1 MWSNDPSVNIEITEN
16 TKGWFVQK
24 SIPSNDGGFFISWL
38 DYENGFSLRMQK
50 LDVLG
55 NLQWPVGAPNKDGI
69 LVYQRYIQDYTV
81 DYSLT
86 LDNSG
91 NAVIGID
98 SGWDDEGVIRP
109 GGKAIACKVSPS
121 GELLFGLT
129 GLVLSPKNDL
139 VNVVNCKATTDGG
152 VAFGWTFD
160 GDRILRVVK
169 IDETG
174 QLVWGDGQIYAASS
188 ITLNLGSLEPTE
200 EGGVIFSLSYN
211 TPQKPFTGSEGVP
224 QTHDIVAAKIN
235 ARGEY
240 AWDLQPKIIYQHSSL
255 DLGISYDDGHSFVT
269 QSDGKGGVIYSYGLQ
284 NNDNQWQVKLQHIDF
299 QGNNTYEH
307 IRVGVT
313 DDTTRDHQEPYLGY
327 NTTTGN
333 AYVMWTS
340 ATQDSEELTAL
351 HAQCLDIAG
360 TKKWGPLGL
369 ELSGQIPTSLTALSV
384 AMLPFE
390 NSVLASWIPP
400 IDPTTYQYIRTAMI
414 SDNGAYLWPDKIV
427 DVKTEATTTIRA
439 SGSVSNN
446 NYAAFV
452 WEDNET
458 KVKAQNINP
467 DGTLG
472 VEEI

>member
-16 TKGWFVQK
+16 ISGWFVQK
-24 SIPSNDGGFFISWL
+24 SLPSNDGGFFISWL
-38 DYENGFSLRMQK
+38 DNDNGFSLRMQK

-55 NLQWPVGAPNKDGI
+55 NLQWPVGNPSTEGI
-69 LVYQRYIQDYTV
+69 LVYQRYIEDYTV
-81 DYSLT
+81 DYGLT

-98 SGWDDEGVIRP
+98 SGWDEQGAIRP

-121 GELLFGLT
+121 GELLLGAE
-129 GLVLSPKNDL
+129 GLVISPQNDL
-139 VNVVNCKATTDGG
+139 VNIVSCKATTDGG

-160 GDRILRVVK
+160 AGRILRVVK
-169 IDETG
+169 MDETG
-174 QLVWGDGQIYAASS
+174 QLVWGDGQIYAAGS

-200 EGGVIFSLSYN
+200 DGGVIFSLSYN
-211 TPQKPFTGSEGVP
+211 TPQRPFTNKVGVP
-224 QTHDIVAAKIN
+224 QTHDIVAGKLN

-240 AWDLQPKIIYQHSSL
+240 AWNQQPKIIYLHSTL
-255 DLGISYDDGHSFVT
+255 DLGISYDDGNSFVT

-284 NNDNQWQVKLQHIDF
+284 DNDNQWQVKLQHIDF
-299 QGNNTYEH
+299 QGNNLYED

-340 ATQDSEELTAL
+340 TTQDIEALTGL
-351 HAQCLDIAG
+351 HAQCIDISG
-360 TKKWGPLGL
+360 TKKWGNLGL
-369 ELSGQIPTSLTALSV
+369 ELSGQISNSLSAQSV
-384 AMLPFE
+384 GMLPFE

-400 IDPTTYQYIRTAMI
+400 IDPTIFQYIRTAMI
-414 SDNGAYLWPDKIV
+414 SDDGAYLWADKTV
-427 DVKTEATTTIRA
+427 DVKTEATETIRA
-439 SGSVSNN
+439 SGSVSIE